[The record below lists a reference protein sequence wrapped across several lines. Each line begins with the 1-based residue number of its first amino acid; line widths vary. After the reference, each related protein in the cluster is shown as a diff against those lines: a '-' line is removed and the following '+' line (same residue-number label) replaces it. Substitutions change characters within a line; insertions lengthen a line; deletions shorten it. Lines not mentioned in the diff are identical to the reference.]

1 MEMKNGTC
9 PKCGS
14 SEIYSGKHI
23 PLKSGPFYSNA
34 IPISLLTVAPLD
46 NYVCV
51 GCGLVESYIAD
62 SARIED
68 VAKLWEKVEPGTD
81 HEK

>member
-1 MEMKNGTC
+1 MSMNATFAILSVANLSTGFQNYSRQGRSMGLRKNEM
-9 PKCGS
+9 
-14 SEIYSGKHI
+14 
-23 PLKSGPFYSNA
+23 
-34 IPISLLTVAPLD
+34 D

-62 SARIED
+62 SARLED